1 MDRYQHVSAAVSR
14 RAFLAGTFA
23 AGAVLASCGRS
34 PSQSKE
40 APYDLT
46 AAIDRTEAG
55 RPRSGRTVTATLTPQ
70 QVTVDLGG
78 VNAHTLAY
86 GDAIPGPLIRANV
99 GDEVAVTVTNRLD
112 HPTSVHW
119 MGSHC
124 ATTWTVPIP
133 RRPTSVPESHLPT
146 GSPRP
151 TRARTGHIHIPALT
165 STTAYI
171 CQ

>member
-1 MDRYQHVSAAVSR
+1 MDKYQHVLAGVSR
-14 RAFLAGTFA
+14 RAFLAGSLA

-34 PSQSKE
+34 PSQSME

-55 RPRSGRTVTATLTPQ
+55 RPHSGRTVTATLTPQ

-99 GDEVAVTVTNRLD
+99 GDEVAVMSVVT
-112 HPTSVHW
+112 
-119 MGSHC
+119 
-124 ATTWTVPIP
+124 
-133 RRPTSVPESHLPT
+133 
-146 GSPRP
+146 
-151 TRARTGHIHIPALT
+151 
-165 STTAYI
+165 
-171 CQ
+171 